1 MASALSPLPVNIS
14 NVPPGDREPDTK
26 SGSVTPDSRQFACR
40 GEPLFTRREFR
51 GTAIRIWYELN
62 SYFSLKTKYSG
73 EEWYVFRRA
82 PPCSD
87 IFRLYTTRHI
97 AKF

>member
-14 NVPPGDREPDTK
+14 NVPPGDREP
-26 SGSVTPDSRQFACR
+26 
-40 GEPLFTRREFR
+40 
-51 GTAIRIWYELN
+51 ELN